1 MTAMTLSPS
10 GLSPTEKSK
19 INSIGKN
26 PAKTTTAERASTLP
40 LSYFLFGTPIYLS
53 TYLIFNGHSHRREDL
68 LSTSQWLRTP
78 RPLRPPRLVSE
89 VTLLIGSSGPS
100 IVFNRWNH
108 EKNGLKK

>member
-100 IVFNRWNH
+100 IVFNR
-108 EKNGLKK
+108 